1 MITTIKNETWG
12 KKKLRNLDFI
22 MPIKST
28 AKTEGEEK
36 EKKSKRIYRTSQN
49 IRILNVSLESLL
61 SESFP
66 LMVVTVYLTSLRCPP
81 TLYWSLDL
89 LWRLLRF

>member
-36 EKKSKRIYRTSQN
+36 EKKSTGIYRTSQN
-49 IRILNVSLESLL
+49 IRIINVVLESLL
-61 SESFP
+61 SLTGSHNP
-66 LMVVTVYLTSLRCPP
+66 AHLPRMPSNTVLISL
-81 TLYWSLDL
+81 LAVGAAQILI
-89 LWRLLRF
+89 